1 MVAPAKPRA
10 HKPAVAK
17 VKRKGTPRV
26 VPRNGGRKP
35 WKPSDEQ
42 RAMIRYLAGQGAEQ
56 KFIASVVGVGVDTL
70 VKYCR
75 ADLDCGMEEVHLQV
89 GAALIK
95 QIEAGNVTAI
105 IWYEKTRRHLR
116 EITAHEHSG
125 PNGAPIEH
133 RDMSGYT
140 DDQLA
145 LLEQA
150 AKLLGGR
157 DTGSDGES

>member
-10 HKPAVAK
+10 KKPAAPRA
-17 VKRKGTPRV
+17 KRKGTPRV

-35 WKPSDEQ
+35 WQPNDEQ
-42 RAMIRYLAGQGAEQ
+42 RMFVTALSGRATQET
-56 KFIASVVGVGVDTL
+56 IARVLGTTVDTL
-70 VKYCR
+70 VKHCR
-75 ADLDCGMEEVHLQV
+75 EELNGGQEVAYAHIDS
-89 GAALIK
+89 ALFK
-95 QIEAGNVTAI
+95 KAMAGDTTAI
-105 IWYEKTRRHLR
+105 IWYEKSRRRFH
-116 EITAHEHSG
+116 EVTAHEHSG